1 MISFSIFG
9 TISYEVTMFIFGKNH
24 KDKILSKFEKMK
36 SRGNKNQNALQHA
49 SMRENGTLY
58 FDIKKIKDAHR

>member
-1 MISFSIFG
+1 
-9 TISYEVTMFIFGKNH
+9 MFIFGKNH